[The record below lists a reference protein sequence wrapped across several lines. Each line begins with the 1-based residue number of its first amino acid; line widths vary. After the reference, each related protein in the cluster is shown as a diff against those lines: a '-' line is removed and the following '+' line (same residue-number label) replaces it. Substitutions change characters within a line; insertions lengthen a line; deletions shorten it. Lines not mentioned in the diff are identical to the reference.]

1 MVNMDKILVVD
12 RITKEYPGRIAVS
25 NVSFEVQK
33 GSIHGFLGPN
43 GAGKSTTIKMIAGLL
58 PVTNGSITLF
68 GEKVGPEKL
77 QMKNLIGLL
86 PENAP
91 LYLDMTVENYLKL
104 VAKLHSV
111 KDIQLQVDKVMT
123 ELSLIEVRK
132 RIIGNLSKG
141 YRQRVGL
148 AQALVFDAPFLILD
162 EPTNGLDPQT
172 VVELR
177 EFIKKLSANKTI
189 LFSSHVLPEV
199 EQLCDQIT
207 IIHQGKIRASGDLK
221 EIHRKFRQGLV
232 LKVGIAENEKLPDL
246 SSLGKYEVTQE
257 HIVGKE
263 KQFHLVFEDDRDCR
277 SEIGKIVIAGGVS
290 LLTLQVES
298 PELEDIFLHMTEQ
311 KK

>member
-12 RITKEYPGRIAVS
+12 EITKEYPGRIAVS

-43 GAGKSTTIKMIAGLL
+43 GAGKSTTMKMIAGLL
-58 PVTNGSITLF
+58 PATAGSITLF
-68 GEKVGPEKL
+68 GEKVEPEKL
-77 QMKNLIGLL
+77 KIKNQIGLL

-104 VAKLHSV
+104 VAKLHGV
-111 KDIQLQVDKVMT
+111 KEVQLQVEKVMS

-177 EFIKKLSANKTI
+177 EFIKKLSVNKTI

-207 IIHQGKIRASGDLK
+207 IIHHGKIRASGDLK

-232 LKVGIAENEKLPDL
+232 LKVGIGENEKLPDL
-246 SSLGKYEVTQE
+246 SSLGKYEVTQQ

-263 KQFHLVFEDDRDCR
+263 KQFHLIFEDDRDCR
-277 SEIGKIVIAGGVS
+277 SEIGKIVIAGGVN

>member
-1 MVNMDKILVVD
+1 MVNVDKILVVD
-12 RITKEYPGRIAVS
+12 KITKEYPGRIAVS
-25 NVSFEVQK
+25 NISFEVNK
-33 GSIHGFLGPN
+33 GSVHGFLGPN
-43 GAGKSTTIKMIAGLL
+43 GAGKSTTMKMIAGLL
-58 PVTNGSITLF
+58 PASSGRMTLF
-68 GEKVGPEKL
+68 GEEIGPEKL
-77 QMKNLIGLL
+77 HFKNQIGLL

-91 LYLDMTVENYLKL
+91 LYLDMSVEKYLYL

-111 KDIQLQVDKVMT
+111 QDIKAQVEKVMT
-123 ELSLIEVRK
+123 ELSLLDVRK

-148 AQALVFDAPFLILD
+148 AQALVYDAPFLILD

-177 EFIKKLSANKTI
+177 EFIKKLSVNKTI
-189 LFSSHVLPEV
+189 LFSSHVLSEV

-207 IIHQGKIRASGDLK
+207 IIHHGKIRASGDLH

-232 LKVGIAENEKLPDL
+232 IKVGIGENENLPDL
-246 SSLGKYEVTQE
+246 SSLGKHEITQE
-257 HIVGKE
+257 HVVGRE
-263 KQFHLVFEDDRDCR
+263 KQFHIVFEDDRDCR
-277 SEIGKIVIAGGVS
+277 GEIGKMIMKSGMN

-311 KK
+311 KR